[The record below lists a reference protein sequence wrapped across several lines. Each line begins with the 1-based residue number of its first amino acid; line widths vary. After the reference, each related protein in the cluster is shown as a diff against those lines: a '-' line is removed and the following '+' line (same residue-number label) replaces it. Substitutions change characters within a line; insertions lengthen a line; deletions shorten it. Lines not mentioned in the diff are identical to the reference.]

1 MASLSIRDLD
11 DGVRERLRIRAAE
24 NGRSM
29 EAEIRTI
36 LANAVGD
43 PDRDVGLFGTLLDR
57 MAQLDGVELE
67 LPDRRERPRAA
78 DLSA

>member
-1 MASLSIRDLD
+1 
-11 DGVRERLRIRAAE
+11 
-24 NGRSM
+24 M